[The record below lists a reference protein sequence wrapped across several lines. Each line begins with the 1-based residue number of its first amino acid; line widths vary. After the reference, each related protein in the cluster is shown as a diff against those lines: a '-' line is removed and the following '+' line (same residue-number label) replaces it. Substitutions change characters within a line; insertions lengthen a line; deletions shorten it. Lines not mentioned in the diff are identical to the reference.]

1 MITLYFKGIP
11 LIEEDYYTI
20 SEEFQITYDLVAEA
34 VKQIQSK
41 GEPLYAQYMGVAR
54 ERIRK
59 MAKHISTTQEIMQEQ
74 EPEEVDNAQD
84 EPETALESIE
94 PAAKTELQEVVGNA
108 AVSLIRA
115 MADTNDGSFIISEDG
130 CCVVNP
136 EKPPEISH
144 AYQVVENVLKLRE
157 LAPAVDDK
165 SAWMLGS
172 IVASLE
178 EFFGEE
184 FSISQICAIE
194 SAAYNTV
201 AQKVGVYKAFK
212 DKRYDLSY
220 SHHQEVHYAKIPD
233 SAKKTI
239 LSKAESYELSTKNVR
254 SLCSIVK
261 KMDDDQ
267 TIKNIRSKEQAMS
280 LIDAYK
286 DSKTTYYI
294 IKTTGVS
301 KKNGLIGDIPTGDV
315 VIDVKSNK
323 AYIQGQAIDIE
334 KL

>member
-20 SEEFQITYDLVAEA
+20 SEEFQITYDIVAEV

-220 SHHQEVHYAKIPD
+220 SHHQEAHYAKIPD

-301 KKNGLIGDIPTGDV
+301 KKNGLIGDIPAGDV